1 MRHEFQK
8 TLLRRGECVMDDK
21 NGVLDWFYRS
31 LGQRHFDDAWFRKA
45 KLVSKMRLSKNT
57 EWLSIMSD
65 IYDRILD
72 TNDETSLGHDSA
84 LYVESINADG
94 DDNFV
99 VRVKFGYIGKV
110 GMHVTVE
117 LRLEC
122 DRWEIVGIR
131 GGVTY
136 GDYVL
141 DGSASD
147 SRSTN
152 GGWAIPTYT
161 CANTHT
167 YVNTNTYS
175 MNSDLCAS
183 SPSRY
188 VMINSSEMF
197 VDNYDCV

>member
-1 MRHEFQK
+1 
-8 TLLRRGECVMDDK
+8 MDDK

-31 LGQRHFDDAWFRKA
+31 LGQHHFDDAWFRKA

-72 TNDETSLGHDSA
+72 TNDETRLGHDSA
-84 LYVESINADG
+84 LYVESINADS

-99 VRVKFGYIGKV
+99 VRVKFGYSGKG
-110 GMHVTVE
+110 GMYVTVE
-117 LRLEC
+117 LRLER

-136 GDYVL
+136 GDYIL
-141 DGSASD
+141 NDSASA

-152 GGWAIPTYT
+152 GGWTFPTYT
-161 CANTHT
+161 CADTRT

-175 MNSDLCAS
+175 MNSDLYVPS
-183 SPSRY
+183 QSRY
-188 VMINSSEMF
+188 AMINSSEMF